1 MKNLLFLITVLLF
14 SLQGIGQSVSPTT
27 EEEFNMATTG
37 YKMYLQMGLPLKP
50 GYRIVDLKEFEYG
63 ERKMVLK
70 GLYRPTELKP
80 CAMIIAYT
88 RLRGAPEYYCI
99 PSPDAD
105 ELLWD
110 RFRVS
115 LAGEIDNKQE
125 QLQFLSFALGKA
137 LSLYA
142 SK

>member
-1 MKNLLFLITVLLF
+1 MKKLLFLFALIILSF
-14 SLQGIGQSVSPTT
+14 QGISQSTSPTT

-37 YKMYLQMGLPLKP
+37 YKMYLQMGLPMKP
-50 GYRIVDLKEFEYG
+50 GYRIVDLKEYEYG

-80 CAMIIAYT
+80 CAMIIAYS

-110 RFRVS
+110 RFRLS
-115 LAGEIDNKQE
+115 LTGEIDNKQE

-137 LSLYA
+137 LSFYA
-142 SK
+142 AK

>member
-1 MKNLLFLITVLLF
+1 MKKLLFLFALIILSF
-14 SLQGIGQSVSPTT
+14 QGISQSTTPTT

-37 YKMYLQMGLPLKP
+37 YKMYLQMGLPMKP
-50 GYRIVDLKEFEYG
+50 GYRVVDLKEYEYG

-99 PSPDAD
+99 PSTDAD

-125 QLQFLSFALGKA
+125 QLQFLSFAIGKA
-137 LSLYA
+137 LSFYA

>member
-1 MKNLLFLITVLLF
+1 MKKLFILFIFFIISIQGRSQTVT
-14 SLQGIGQSVSPTT
+14 PTT

-37 YKMYLQMGLPLKP
+37 YKMYLQMGLAMKP
-50 GYRIVDLKEFEYG
+50 GYRVVDLKEIEYG

-80 CAMIIAYT
+80 CALIIAYT

-105 ELLWD
+105 EMLWN
-110 RFRVS
+110 RFLVS

-125 QLQFLSFALGKA
+125 QLQFISFALSKA
-137 LSLYA
+137 LSFYTI
-142 SK
+142 K

>member
-1 MKNLLFLITVLLF
+1 MKKLLIVFTLF
-14 SLQGIGQSVSPTT
+14 ILAFQGKSQSVTPTT

-37 YKMYLQMGLPLKP
+37 YKMYLQMGLPLKA
-50 GYRIVDLKEFEYG
+50 GYRIVDLKEIEYG
-63 ERKMVLK
+63 ERTMVLK

-80 CAMIIAYT
+80 CAMIIAYS

-137 LSLYA
+137 LSIYA

>member
-1 MKNLLFLITVLLF
+1 MKKLLFLVVVLLF
-14 SLQGIGQSVSPTT
+14 TIQGKSQSVSPTT
-27 EEEFNMATTG
+27 DEEFNMATTG

-50 GYRIVDLKEFEYG
+50 GYRIVDLKEVEYG

-99 PSPDAD
+99 PSTDAD

-137 LSLYA
+137 LTFYA
-142 SK
+142 IK

>member
-1 MKNLLFLITVLLF
+1 MKKLLFLFALIILSF
-14 SLQGIGQSVSPTT
+14 QGISQSTSPTT
-27 EEEFNMATTG
+27 DEEFNMATTG
-37 YKMYLQMGLPLKP
+37 YKMYLQMGLPMKP
-50 GYRIVDLKEFEYG
+50 GYRIVDFKEYEYG

-80 CAMIIAYT
+80 CAMIIAYS

-137 LSLYA
+137 LSFYA
-142 SK
+142 AK

>member
-1 MKNLLFLITVLLF
+1 MKKLLLLFTFFIL
-14 SLQGIGQSVSPTT
+14 SLQGKSQAVAPTT

-37 YKMYLQMGLPLKP
+37 YKMYLQMGLPLKA
-50 GYRIVDLKEFEYG
+50 GYRIVDLNEFEYG

-80 CAMIIAYT
+80 CAMIIAYS

-99 PSPDAD
+99 PSPNAD
-105 ELLWD
+105 ETLWD

-137 LSLYA
+137 LSIYA
-142 SK
+142 VK

>member
-1 MKNLLFLITVLLF
+1 MKKLFFLIAF
-14 SLQGIGQSVSPTT
+14 SILSLHGKSQAVAPTT

-37 YKMYLQMGLPLKP
+37 YKMYLQMGLPLKA
-50 GYRIVDLKEFEYG
+50 GYRVVDLKEIEYG
-63 ERKMVLK
+63 ERKMILK

-80 CAMIIAYT
+80 CAMIIAYST
-88 RLRGAPEYYCI
+88 PRGAPEYYCI
-99 PSPDAD
+99 PSAEAD
-105 ELLWD
+105 ESLWD

-137 LSLYA
+137 LSIYSA
-142 SK
+142 K

>member
-1 MKNLLFLITVLLF
+1 MKKLFILF
-14 SLQGIGQSVSPTT
+14 IFFIISLQVRSQTVTPTT

-37 YKMYLQMGLPLKP
+37 YKMYLQMGLAMKP
-50 GYRIVDLKEFEYG
+50 GYRVVDLKEIEYG

-80 CAMIIAYT
+80 CALIIAYT

-105 ELLWD
+105 EMLWN
-110 RFRVS
+110 RFLVS

-125 QLQFLSFALGKA
+125 QLQFISFALSKA
-137 LSLYA
+137 LSFYTT
-142 SK
+142 K

>member
-1 MKNLLFLITVLLF
+1 MKKLLFLVIVLF
-14 SLQGIGQSVSPTT
+14 FAIQGKSQSVSPTT
-27 EEEFNMATTG
+27 DEEFNMATTG

-50 GYRIVDLKEFEYG
+50 GYRIVDLKEVEYG

-80 CAMIIAYT
+80 CAMIIAYS

-99 PSPDAD
+99 PTPDAD

-125 QLQFLSFALGKA
+125 QLQFLSYALGKA
-137 LSLYA
+137 LTFYA
-142 SK
+142 IK

>member
-1 MKNLLFLITVLLF
+1 MKKLLFLFALSIFTF
-14 SLQGIGQSVSPTT
+14 EGISQSVTPTT

-63 ERKMVLK
+63 DRKMVLK
-70 GLYRPTELKP
+70 GLYRPTELKV
-80 CAMIIAYT
+80 CALIIAYT
-88 RLRGAPEYYCI
+88 KLRGAPEYYCV
-99 PSPDAD
+99 PSPEAD

-110 RFRVS
+110 RFRTS
-115 LAGEIDNKQE
+115 LAGELDNKQE

-137 LSLYA
+137 LSIYA
-142 SK
+142 TK